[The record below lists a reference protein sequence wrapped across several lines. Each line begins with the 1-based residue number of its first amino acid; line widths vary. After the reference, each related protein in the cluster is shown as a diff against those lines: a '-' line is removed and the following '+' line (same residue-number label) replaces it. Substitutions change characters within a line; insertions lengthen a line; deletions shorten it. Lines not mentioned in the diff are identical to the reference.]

1 MKKMLLFGAVFAMVL
16 IVVSCASTGEAQ
28 PDQVMQQQEDDSSK
42 EVVVKGT
49 LKIKIE
55 TEKPDI
61 EVKTDPNEVAN
72 SVVATETEFLGLAP
86 SDIREARMAL
96 PEVISEKRADYNAD
110 LSFLEET
117 PIFRISPKMPAGIQI
132 EKWSFKVTDP
142 TGSAVKTLRGE
153 GDLPSEIVWDGF
165 DQEGRIM
172 KLSAP
177 YLYTLTYMDKA
188 GNPGSTRRE
197 TPKQVEAIKYFR
209 ENKLILEYS
218 NKLLFEPKRKERLS
232 ESGRSVIKEIMD
244 YIKMSNKYPV
254 EVFVYAEDVGLA
266 GDQIQTLQIMFE
278 KELKLPMK
286 FFSMK
291 GIKDNSIPKNYRI
304 VFAVQN

>member
-1 MKKMLLFGAVFAMVL
+1 MKKLFLTGAACAL
-16 IVVSCASTGEAQ
+16 IMTAVSCASTGDAQ
-28 PDQVMQQQEDDSSK
+28 GEQGVQQQDEGSSK

-61 EVKTDPNEVAN
+61 EVKTDPNEVAKA
-72 SVVATETEFLGLAP
+72 VVATETEFLGLAP
-86 SDIREARMAL
+86 ADIREARMAL

-117 PIFRISPKMPAGIQI
+117 PIFRISPKMPASIQI
-132 EKWSFKVTDP
+132 ERWNFKVTDP
-142 TGSAVKTLRGE
+142 TGAAVKTLKGE
-153 GDLPSEIVWDGF
+153 GNLPSEIIWDGF

-188 GNPGSTRRE
+188 GNPGSTRRQ

-218 NKLLFEPKRKERLS
+218 DKLLFEPKRKERIS
-232 ESGRSVIKEIMD
+232 EQGRSVIKEIMD
-244 YIKMSNKYPV
+244 YIKMSNRYPV
-254 EVFVYAEDVGLA
+254 EVFVYAEDAGLA
-266 GDQIQTLQIMFE
+266 GDQIQTLQLIFE

-291 GIKDNSIPKNYRI
+291 GIKDNSIPKNYRV
-304 VFAVQN
+304 VFALQN

>member
-1 MKKMLLFGAVFAMVL
+1 MKKHIIAGVICAMVFCC
-16 IVVSCASTGEAQ
+16 VSCATAETQ
-28 PDQVMQQQEDDSSK
+28 PESAQQQDEGSSK

-61 EVKTDPNEVAN
+61 DVKTDPNEVAN
-72 SVVATETEFLGLAP
+72 SVVATEQGFLGLAP
-86 SDIREARMAL
+86 ADVKAARTGL
-96 PEVISEKRADYNAD
+96 PDVISEKRADYSAD

-117 PIFRISPKMPAGIQI
+117 PIFRISPKMPAGIEI
-132 EKWSFKVTDP
+132 ERWNFKVTDP
-142 TGSAVKTLRGE
+142 TGTAVKTLKGE
-153 GDLPSEIVWDGF
+153 GNLPNEIIWDGF

-188 GNPGSTRRE
+188 GNPGSTRRQ

-218 NKLLFEPKRKERLS
+218 EKLIFEPKRKERLS
-232 ESGRSVIKEIMD
+232 DSGKIVIKEIMD

-254 EVFVYAEDVGLA
+254 EIFVYAEDAGLA
-266 GDQIQTLQIMFE
+266 GDQIQTLQLIFE

-291 GIKDNSIPKNYRI
+291 GIKDNSIPKNYRL
-304 VFAVQN
+304 VFAIQN